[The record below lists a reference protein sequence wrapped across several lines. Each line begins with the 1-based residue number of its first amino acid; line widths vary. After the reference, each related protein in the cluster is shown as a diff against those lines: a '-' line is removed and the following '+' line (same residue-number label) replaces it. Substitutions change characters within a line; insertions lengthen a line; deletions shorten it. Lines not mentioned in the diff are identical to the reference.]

1 MPIWSNA
8 RGASLDHTVEIT
20 LLDAGHEVYPFSLRV
35 CVDRATWL
43 GRVAEHDQVTMA
55 SDLDARTAVTR
66 ARDVPIKVP

>member
-8 RGASLDHTVEIT
+8 RGALNHAVEIT

-35 CVDRATWL
+35 CVDGAAWL
-43 GRVAEHDQVTMA
+43 GRVAEHDPVTMA

-66 ARDVPIKVP
+66 TRDVPIKVP